1 MSARAPV
8 EVAPGVHRV
17 SVPLPFPPH
26 EVAAWLLEG
35 PDGHTLVDT
44 GMDTPGARGALRDG
58 AERLGVSPESLT
70 RVVLTHAHIDHFG
83 LASRVR
89 AWSGATVWMHE
100 REARLVQDFVHGW
113 PRDRT
118 SGVEHFMR
126 FGAPEPVARQFIA
139 ATDRIHELYEDFRPD
154 AVLTGDRGEVPGTGG
169 WEFIHTPGHSPG
181 HITLY
186 HPVRRVLIAGDH
198 VLPRIS
204 PNIGAD
210 LYAPNPLTAYLTSLR
225 RLRALPVDLVLPSH
239 GEPFEGWEERIDDL
253 IEHHEDRSREMLEV
267 MRPSATAYEIT
278 LRVFDELPPDS
289 RLHAIRETMA
299 HLAHLEH
306 EGRASRDGGNPDRW
320 TPLEG

>member
-1 MSARAPV
+1 VAAPAPV

-58 AERLGVSPESLT
+58 AERLGVSPGSLT

-89 AWSGATVWMHE
+89 AWSGATVFMHE
-100 REARLVQDFVHGW
+100 REARLIQDFVHGW
-113 PRDRT
+113 PRDRQQ
-118 SGVEHFMR
+118 GAADFRR
-126 FGAPEPVARQFIA
+126 FGASEEVARQFVA
-139 ATDRIHELYEDFRPD
+139 ATDRIHSLYEDFRPD
-154 AVLTGDRGEVPGTGG
+154 RLLHGERGPVPGTGD

-181 HITLY
+181 HVTLY
-186 HPVRRVLIAGDH
+186 HAARRLLIAGDH

-210 LYAPNPLTAYLTSLR
+210 MYAPDPLTAYLGSLA
-225 RLRALPVDLVLPSH
+225 RLRELEVDLVLPSH
-239 GEPFEGWEERIDDL
+239 GDPFEDWTGRIDEL
-253 IEHHEDRSREMLEV
+253 LAHHADRSEEMLAHMDPPV
-267 MRPSATAYEIT
+267 TAYQLT
-278 LRVFDELPPDS
+278 LRVFRDLPPDTL
-289 RLHAIRETMA
+289 LHAMRETLA
-299 HLAHLEH
+299 HLAHLER
-306 EGRASRDGGNPDRW
+306 EGRADRTTGSPERW
-320 TPLEG
+320 RAV